1 MKLGQSVSMFLLV
14 IGFFALEP
22 NQVWAEEGDEISE
35 IKAELERLREMYED
49 AIGRLE
55 GRIEE
60 LEARPAVSQ
69 VTQTETP
76 RQPEEERAPVSTVS
90 SGISGK
96 SNAFNPLIGI
106 VFNGRYA
113 NFQRDPEQYQI
124 PGFPLFG
131 EAGPGPE
138 GFSLGE
144 TELNFSANVN
154 DLFYAST
161 TIALDASEEGVEV
174 ELEEAFIQT
183 LSLPSGFTL
192 KAGRFFAALGYLNEN
207 HAHTDNFAIRPLPY
221 QVFLGGENY
230 NDDGVQV
237 AVVLPTTTYIQLGGG
252 IFRGG
257 DFPAGGAQ
265 NDGAGAFTGFA
276 RFGGDIG
283 LSHSWLAGVS
293 YLYAK
298 ADGQMF
304 GEPGDV
310 FPDLLSFTG
319 KTELFIAHFKYQWS
333 PQGNIKRKYITLIGE
348 FLLRNRDGTY
358 NGIAYNGTDSG
369 FYIEGMYKFTQGW
382 RAGYRFSQLNP
393 ENSISAMLLPT
404 NLNSLGMTPR
414 THEFAIDWARNEFSL
429 VRLQFTRDL
438 SSLFPDNRIF
448 LQFIMAIGAHGAHN
462 F

>member
-1 MKLGQSVSMFLLV
+1 MPRTLLKVFSVFIIFL
-14 IGFFALEP
+14 FAGVPL
-22 NQVWAEEGDEISE
+22 ALADEGDELSE
-35 IKAELERLREMYED
+35 IKAEMQRLREMYEE

-55 GRIEE
+55 DRIED
-60 LEARPAVSQ
+60 LEARPAVNQ
-69 VTQTETP
+69 VSQTETP
-76 RQPEEERAPVSTVS
+76 RQPEEEQAPVSTVS
-90 SGISGK
+90 AGIAGK

-106 VFNGRYA
+106 VFSGRYA
-113 NFQRDPEQYQI
+113 NFKQDPDLYKI

-144 TELNFSANVN
+144 TELNFSANIN

-161 TIALDASEEGVEV
+161 TIALDASAEGVEV

-183 LSLPSGFTL
+183 LRLPLGLTL

-207 HAHTDNFAIRPLPY
+207 HTHTDNFAIRPLPY

-230 NDDGVQV
+230 NDDGIQV
-237 AVVLPTTTYIQLGGG
+237 AMVLPTTTYIQLGGG
-252 IFRGG
+252 IFRGD
-257 DFPAGGAQ
+257 DFPAGGAL

-276 RFGGDIG
+276 RFGGDFG
-283 LSHSWLAGVS
+283 VSNSWLAGGS

-304 GEPGDV
+304 GAPDDV
-310 FPDLLSFTG
+310 FPDLLSFSG
-319 KTELFIAHFKYQWS
+319 KIELFIAHFKYQWS
-333 PQGNIKRKYITLIGE
+333 PQGNIKRRYFTLIGE
-348 FLLRNRDGTY
+348 FMLRKRDGTY

-369 FYIEGMYKFTQGW
+369 FYIEGMYKFTPGW
-382 RAGYRFSQLNP
+382 RAGYRYSQLNP
-393 ENSISAMLLPT
+393 ENSIAASLLPT

-438 SSLFPDNRIF
+438 SSLVPDTRIF
-448 LQFIMAIGAHGAHN
+448 LQFIMSIGAHGAHN